1 MIHNKTHD
9 GSKNTDE
16 YLEEEEQKSETK
28 TSNILENEDSV
39 KAASERKIVEDYIEY
54 DDNETGVKQEP
65 FVSSVFS

>member
-39 KAASERKIVEDYIEY
+39 KAASERKIVEEY